1 MKSIKTIPKKS
12 PKELRL
18 ICHPTW
24 IHLQYNWL
32 SVFSLSNKH
41 FFFFFPG
48 SGILN
53 PFCWCFS
60 VRFFFP
66 NIRVCLLFLSLKL
79 YVFIFTGKWFVFYLL
94 VEKHIQ
100 KKNENLTILPVGF
113 GDIKSQSVENKIL
126 SLTTSWSVNVKKR
139 TKGENGVSL
148 AVFTKFIIVHILRLQ
163 LDFLL

>member
-1 MKSIKTIPKKS
+1 V
-12 PKELRL
+12 EF
-18 ICHPTW
+18 W
-24 IHLQYNWL
+24 IQFVGAFL
-32 SVFSLSNKH
+32 SD
-41 FFFFFPG
+41 
-48 SGILN
+48 
-53 PFCWCFS
+53 
-60 VRFFFP
+60 FFFP

-113 GDIKSQSVENKIL
+113 GDTKSQSVENKNL
-126 SLTTSWSVNVKKR
+126 SLTTSWSANVKKR

-163 LDFLL
+163 LDILFQCFCFSHILLDVIYAYMSSIFFLFS